1 MNRRVFWKR
10 AALFALVISLF
21 PPISF
26 CQNVRQQMEKE
37 IARISTALAA
47 KPDSDKGWKEAK
59 ADIARGLKAANDSLA
74 VGRVF
79 VALEQ
84 LEDSWVNFAVTES
97 MLDNPDAVKQ
107 GLPGFEAEWRK
118 ADAYMKLREQ
128 SYEEGRKNSLPLGVL
143 AIAEANA
150 AESRT
155 YYSSSRAYAIASPPG
170 PPAARAGLN
179 VLGAAKG
186 SIEFAFFCE
195 SLHFEDV
202 PAPTPLRSIAP
213 ELRELETSMIAAYQ
227 PPRSIDKH
235 PEFISMH
242 SALKEAGDLDA
253 AHLYAGA
260 LYKYLDALEMFETLN
275 ASSSGNTPTP
285 EELQKKVQQM
295 RDSFTRGA
303 DSSLLQLFL
312 ERSENSAAA
321 DAAAQGPSKS
331 EIQQS
336 ILTKIVPAY
345 YAALKPQ
352 ELSSQPVAKTI
363 TVTLVR
369 WPYT

>member
-10 AALFALVISLF
+10 AALFALVTSLL
-21 PPISF
+21 PHVSF

-47 KPDSDKGWKEAK
+47 KPDWDKGWKEAK
-59 ADIARGLKAANDSLA
+59 PDIARGLKASQDSLA
-74 VGRVF
+74 AGRVF

-84 LEDSWVNFAVTES
+84 LADSWVNFAVTES

-107 GLPGFEAEWRK
+107 GLPGFEAEWSK

-128 SYEEGRKNSLPLGVL
+128 RYEEGRKNSLPLAVR
-143 AIAEANA
+143 AIAETNA

-186 SIEFAFFCE
+186 SIEFAAFCE

-202 PAPTPLRSIAP
+202 PSPAPLRSIAP
-213 ELRELETSMIAAYQ
+213 ELGQLETSMIAAYQ

-285 EELQKKVQQM
+285 EDLQKKVKQM

-312 ERSENSAAA
+312 ERSENSGMA
-321 DAAAQGPSKS
+321 DAAAKGPGKS
-331 EIQQS
+331 EIQQT

-345 YAALKPQ
+345 YAALNPQ

>member
-1 MNRRVFWKR
+1 MNRQVFWKR

-21 PPISF
+21 PPVSF
-26 CQNVRQQMEKE
+26 CQGVRQQIDKE
-37 IARISTALAA
+37 IARISTALVA

-59 ADIARGLKAANDSLA
+59 PDITSGLKAANDSLA
-74 VGRVF
+74 AGRDL

-84 LEDSWVNFAVTES
+84 LADSWVNFAVTES

-118 ADAYMKLREQ
+118 TDAYMKLWEQ
-128 SYEEGRKNSLPLGVL
+128 RYEEDRKNSLPLAVR

-155 YYSSSRAYAIASPPG
+155 YYNSSRAYAIASHPG
-170 PPAARAGLN
+170 PPAAQAGLN

-186 SIEFAFFCE
+186 SIEFAVFCE

-202 PAPTPLRSIAP
+202 PSPAPLRSIAP
-213 ELRELETSMIAAYQ
+213 ELRQLETSMIAAYQ

-242 SALKEAGDLDA
+242 SALKEGGDLEA

-260 LYKYLDALEMFETLN
+260 LYKYLDALEMFEMLN
-275 ASSSGNTPTP
+275 ASPSGDTSTP
-285 EELQKKVQQM
+285 EEVQKKVQQM

-312 ERSENSAAA
+312 ERSENIAVA
-321 DAAAQGPSKS
+321 DAAAKGPSKS
-331 EIQQS
+331 QTQQA
-336 ILTKIVPAY
+336 ILTKVVPAY

-352 ELSSQPVAKTI
+352 KLSSQPVAKTI

>member
-10 AALFALVISLF
+10 IAVLALLLSLF
-21 PPISF
+21 PRISF
-26 CQNVRQQMEKE
+26 CQSVRQQMERE

-59 ADIARGLKAANDSLA
+59 PDIASGLKAANDSLA
-74 VGRVF
+74 AGRDF

-84 LEDSWVNFAVTES
+84 LADGWINFAVTES
-97 MLDNPDAVKQ
+97 MLDNPDSAKQ
-107 GLPGFEAEWRK
+107 GLPGFEAEWHK
-118 ADAYMKLREQ
+118 TDAYMKLCEQ
-128 SYEEGRKNSLPLGVL
+128 RYEEGRKNLLPLAVR
-143 AIAEANA
+143 AIAETNA

-155 YYSSSRAYAIASPPG
+155 YYNSSRAYAIASPPG
-170 PPAARAGLN
+170 PAAAQAGLN

-186 SIEFAFFCE
+186 SIEFAVFCE

-202 PAPTPLRSIAP
+202 PPPAPLRSLAP
-213 ELRELETSMIAAYQ
+213 ELRQLEASMIAAYQ

-235 PEFISMH
+235 SEFIAMH
-242 SALKEAGDLDA
+242 SALKEAGDLET

-295 RDSFTRGA
+295 HDSFTPGA

-312 ERSENSAAA
+312 ERSAGNAGA
-321 DAAAQGPSKS
+321 DAAAKGPSKS
-331 EIQQS
+331 QTQQA
-336 ILTKIVPAY
+336 ILTKVVPAY